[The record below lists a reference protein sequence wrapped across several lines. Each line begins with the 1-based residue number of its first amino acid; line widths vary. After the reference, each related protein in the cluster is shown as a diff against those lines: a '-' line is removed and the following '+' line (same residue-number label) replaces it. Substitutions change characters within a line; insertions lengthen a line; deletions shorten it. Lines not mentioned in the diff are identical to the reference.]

1 MDPAMTHRL
10 WTSRSHFIIRGELI
24 EIFSISHYLP
34 SNGFNFQISQDL
46 AGLGGDSN
54 YYRNSFE
61 FNYYK
66 RLSKRLI
73 GAYKLQGGNINGYN
87 DKYSPLASNFKLG
100 GKKLRGFKS
109 GKIGPKL
116 GNSYTG
122 GQYFYLTSLETNIDL
137 NINAFDITTTAFIDV
152 GSVWGLENPAYG
164 SIDDNHEARSSIGVN
179 FNWDSAIG
187 PINIIYANISNHKEY
202 IVRSKYLVGCDGANS
217 ITRKQMKTTMDNL
230 GFTQKWAVVDLILK
244 KKKNNLPDRTIQYS
258 NPKQP
263 ATYCRNVGKRRRWEF
278 AIKKNHSDKKV
289 LSESYIWNFL
299 KPWLKKS
306 EAIIE
311 RKTIYTFESA
321 IARKWRKGRVFIA
334 GDAAHL
340 MPPFMGQGMCA
351 GIRDASNLAWK
362 IANCLRN
369 KFNETLLNT
378 YQSERSLNVKE
389 YIETTMRMGEFVNAV
404 ESIQITDNIKS
415 DNKGIKSMQSIKPKL
430 GKGLGNL
437 KDKNR
442 GKTFPQF
449 KIKNNKTLDN
459 NFSKKGMIVLSSD
472 VNPKTP
478 KYYSILKAKNFS
490 NVSRYLKN
498 IKSKAILVR
507 PDRFIL
513 ASARSNK
520 EVNLLLKKYSSIL
533 R

>member
-1 MDPAMTHRL
+1 MKEFDVTIVGLGPAGGTLANLLAMHD
-10 WTSRSHFIIRGELI
+10 
-24 EIFSISHYLP
+24 FSILILDREKSFYPLP
-34 SNGFNFQISQDL
+34 RAVHFDDEIMRVFQTIGITKEFLKHTIINKGTKFVNSKDKVILDWPRPKKITDNGWYPSYRFHQPDL
-46 AGLGGDSN
+46 
-54 YYRNSFE
+54 E
-61 FNYYK
+61 
-66 RLSKRLI
+66 
-73 GAYKLQGGNINGYN
+73 
-87 DKYSPLASNFKLG
+87 
-100 GKKLRGFKS
+100 KKLRKKLKNYKKVLIEQNS
-109 GKIGPKL
+109 EVIKIQ
-116 GNSYTG
+116 NSKNHVDITY
-122 GQYFYLTSLETNIDL
+122 L
-137 NINAFDITTTAFIDV
+137 NIN
-152 GSVWGLENPAYG
+152 
-164 SIDDNHEARSSIGVN
+164 
-179 FNWDSAIG
+179 
-187 PINIIYANISNHKEY
+187 NHKEY
-202 IVRSKYLVGCDGANS
+202 LLRSKYVIGCDGANS
-217 ITRKQMKTTMDNL
+217 ITRKQMKTKMDNL

-263 ATYCRNVGKRRRWEF
+263 ATYCRNVGRRRRWEF

-289 LSESYIWNFL
+289 LSENYIWNFL
-299 KPWLKKS
+299 KPWLNKS

-362 IANCLRN
+362 IANCIRN
-369 KFNETLLNT
+369 KFDEKLLNT

-430 GKGLGNL
+430 GKGLGSL

-449 KIKNNKTLDN
+449 KLNNNKTLDDY
-459 NFSKKGMIVLSSD
+459 FSKKGMLILSSKIK
-472 VNPKTP
+472 PKNSTN
-478 KYYSILKAKNFS
+478 YSLLEAKNLS
-490 NVSRYLKN
+490 NVSTYLKDIN
-498 IKSKAILVR
+498 SKAILVR
-507 PDRFIL
+507 PDRYIL

-520 EVNLLLKKYSSIL
+520 EVSLLFKKYSSIL

>member
-1 MDPAMTHRL
+1 MKEFDVTIVGLGPAGGTLANLLAMH
-10 WTSRSHFIIRGELI
+10 G
-24 EIFSISHYLP
+24 FSILILDREKSFYPLP
-34 SNGFNFQISQDL
+34 RAVHFDDEIMRVFQTIGITKDFLKHTIINKGTKFVNSKDKVILDWPRPKKITDNGWYPSYRFHQPDL
-46 AGLGGDSN
+46 
-54 YYRNSFE
+54 E
-61 FNYYK
+61 
-66 RLSKRLI
+66 
-73 GAYKLQGGNINGYN
+73 
-87 DKYSPLASNFKLG
+87 
-100 GKKLRGFKS
+100 KKLRKKLKNYKKVS
-109 GKIGPKL
+109 IQQNSEVIKINNLK
-116 GNSYTG
+116 NHV
-122 GQYFYLTSLETNIDL
+122 
-137 NINAFDITTTAFIDV
+137 DITY
-152 GSVWGLENPAYG
+152 LNL
-164 SIDDNHEARSSIGVN
+164 N
-179 FNWDSAIG
+179 
-187 PINIIYANISNHKEY
+187 NHKEY
-202 IVRSKYLVGCDGANS
+202 LLRSKFVIGCDGANS
-217 ITRKQMKTTMDNL
+217 ITRKQMKTKMDNL

-263 ATYCRNVGKRRRWEF
+263 ATYCRNVGRRRRWEF
-278 AIKKNHSDKKV
+278 AIKKKHTDKNV

-299 KPWLKKS
+299 KPWLNKS

-362 IANCLRN
+362 IANCIRN
-369 KFNETLLNT
+369 KFDETLLNT

-437 KDKNR
+437 KDRNR

-449 KIKNNKTLDN
+449 KLKNNKTLDDH
-459 NFSKKGMIVLSSD
+459 FSKKGMIILSSD
-472 VNPKTP
+472 IKPKTS
-478 KYYSILKAKNFS
+478 KNDSILKAKNLS
-490 NVSRYLKN
+490 EVSRYLKN
-498 IKSKAILVR
+498 INSKAILVR

-520 EVNLLLKKYSSIL
+520 DVGILFKKYSTIL

>member
-1 MDPAMTHRL
+1 MKEFDVT
-10 WTSRSHFIIRGELI
+10 IV
-24 EIFSISHYLP
+24 
-34 SNGFNFQISQDL
+34 
-46 AGLGGDSN
+46 GLGPAGGTLANLLAMHDLSILILDREKSFYPLPRAVHFDDEIMRVFQTIGITKEFLKHTIIN
-54 YYRNSFE
+54 KGTKFVNSKDKVILDWPRPKKITDNGWYPSYRFHQPDLE
-61 FNYYK
+61 
-66 RLSKRLI
+66 
-73 GAYKLQGGNINGYN
+73 
-87 DKYSPLASNFKLG
+87 
-100 GKKLRGFKS
+100 KKLRKKLKNYKKVS
-109 GKIGPKL
+109 IEQNSEVIKIK
-116 GNSYTG
+116 NSKNHVDITY
-122 GQYFYLTSLETNIDL
+122 L
-137 NINAFDITTTAFIDV
+137 NIN
-152 GSVWGLENPAYG
+152 
-164 SIDDNHEARSSIGVN
+164 
-179 FNWDSAIG
+179 
-187 PINIIYANISNHKEY
+187 NHKDY
-202 IVRSKYLVGCDGANS
+202 LVRSKYVIGCDGANS
-217 ITRKQMKTTMDNL
+217 ITRKQIKTKMDNL

-263 ATYCRNVGKRRRWEF
+263 ATYCRNVGRRRRWEF

-289 LSESYIWNFL
+289 LSDNYIWNFL
-299 KPWLKKS
+299 KPWLNKS

-321 IARKWRKGRVFIA
+321 IARKWRKGRIFIA

-362 IANCLRN
+362 IANCIRN
-369 KFNETLLNT
+369 KFDDKLLNT

-437 KDKNR
+437 NDKNR

-449 KIKNNKTLDN
+449 KLKNNKTLDDH
-459 NFSKKGMIVLSSD
+459 FSKKGIIILSSEIKPR
-472 VNPKTP
+472 NLKN
-478 KYYSILKAKNFS
+478 YFLLKAKKLN
-490 NVSRYLKN
+490 NVSKYLKN
-498 IKSKAILVR
+498 INSKAILVR

-520 EVNLLLKKYSSIL
+520 DVGLLIKKYSSIL